1 MGAPISSMCNDLT
14 RSILKNKD
22 IPFKDGKALPI
33 LTNQAMNRD
42 VKELCK
48 LAGINDEIR
57 ITTHKGSIRM
67 DEVQPQ
73 WKLVGTHTGRR
84 TFIVNARSLGIPPN
98 IVMKWTGHSDYKSMK
113 PYIDIVD
120 SAKAETM
127 AKFDKLL

>member
-1 MGAPISSMCNDLT
+1 MCNDLT

-57 ITTHKGSIRM
+57 ITTYKGSIRM

-84 TFIVNARSLGIPPN
+84 TFIVNARSLGIPPKPKPWLN
-98 IVMKWTGHSDYKSMK
+98 STNYYKGIEEESL
-113 PYIDIVD
+113 
-120 SAKAETM
+120 S
-127 AKFDKLL
+127 